1 MTAQPSTSR
10 STLNKSLLYLLVA
23 LVAFVLVFAVM
34 GIVLLL
40 LGKDPGRTLQEF
52 VRYTISNDQGRAD
65 VIMTAL
71 PLLLCASGLLV
82 TFTAGLW
89 NIGIEGQI
97 VMGSIFCG
105 GLARLVQPDWNPWLV
120 IPLELG
126 LAMLGGA
133 LWAALAGLLKV
144 YGNVNEIFGGVALN
158 FISSN
163 IALWLLN
170 GDWRGSTYPQTAP
183 FAPPALLPRLDGQ
196 RLSVVAILI
205 AVSAFVVVFFLLR
218 GTRWGLQLKAMGKSE
233 KSAFLLG
240 VRTQRNTLLSMM
252 LCGAL
257 AGLAGAIQIL
267 FTYGILKPGT
277 SGGVGFTS
285 VLIVLLVNIQPA
297 LVPLVTLFFG
307 LVPVGSLKLASAL
320 REDVRV
326 DTSLGN
332 VFQDMLVLVVLL
344 AGGVQWRLASVRR
357 SKQVTAPV
365 ATVPATSTSE

>member
-1 MTAQPSTSR
+1 MTAQSTTSR
-10 STLNKSLLYLLVA
+10 PALSRTAIGILVVVVAFA
-23 LVAFVLVFAVM
+23 LVLLLM
-34 GIVLLL
+34 GVVLLL
-40 LGKDPGRTLQEF
+40 LGKDPARTLQEF
-52 VRYTISNDQGRAD
+52 IRYTMSNDQGRAD

-97 VMGSIFCG
+97 VMGSIFCV
-105 GLARLVQPDWNPWLV
+105 GLARLVEADWNPWLV
-120 IPLELG
+120 IPFELL

-133 LWAALAGLLKV
+133 LWAAVAGLLKIF
-144 YGNVNEIFGGVALN
+144 GNVNEIFGGVALN
-158 FISSN
+158 FIATN
-163 IALWLLN
+163 IGLWLLN
-170 GDWRGSTYPQTAP
+170 GDWRESTYPQTAP
-183 FAPPALLPRLDGQ
+183 FEAPALLPRLGTQ
-196 RLSVVAILI
+196 RLSLLAIII
-205 AVSAFVVVFFLLR
+205 AVAAFVTVFMMLR

-240 VRTQRNTLLSMM
+240 VRTRRNTLLSMM

-257 AGLAGAIQIL
+257 AGLAGAIQVL
-267 FTYGILKPGT
+267 FTYGMLKPGT

-285 VLIVLLVNIQPA
+285 VLIVLLVNVQPA

-332 VFQDMLVLVVLL
+332 VFQSLLVLTVLL
-344 AGGVQWRLASVRR
+344 ASGVQWRLSSRQRVRPAESTPSPAS
-357 SKQVTAPV
+357 
-365 ATVPATSTSE
+365 E

>member
-1 MTAQPSTSR
+1 
-10 STLNKSLLYLLVA
+10 
-23 LVAFVLVFAVM
+23 VF
-34 GIVLLL
+34 
-40 LGKDPGRTLQEF
+40 
-52 VRYTISNDQGRAD
+52 
-65 VIMTAL
+65 
-71 PLLLCASGLLV
+71 
-82 TFTAGLW
+82 
-89 NIGIEGQI
+89 
-97 VMGSIFCG
+97 
-105 GLARLVQPDWNPWLV
+105 
-120 IPLELG
+120 
-126 LAMLGGA
+126 
-133 LWAALAGLLKV
+133 
-144 YGNVNEIFGGVALN
+144 GNVNEIFGGVALN

-183 FAPPALLPRLDGQ
+183 FTPTALLPRLDGQ
-196 RLSVVAILI
+196 RLSLVAILI
-205 AVSAFVVVFFLLR
+205 AVAAFVAVFFLLR

-297 LVPLVTLFFG
+297 LVPFVTLFFG

-320 REDVRV
+320 RDDVRV

-357 SKQVTAPV
+357 SRQVAAPV
-365 ATVPATSTSE
+365 TTVPAASTSE

>member
-1 MTAQPSTSR
+1 MSAQPTTSR
-10 STLNKSLLYLLVA
+10 PAFTKALVAVLVIVVA
-23 LVAFVLVFAVM
+23 LVLVFVLI
-34 GIVLLL
+34 GIVLVL
-40 LGKDPGRTLQEF
+40 LGKDPARTLQEF
-52 VRYTISNDQGRAD
+52 IRYTISNEQGRAD

-97 VMGSIFCG
+97 VMGSIFCA
-105 GLARLVQPDWNPWLV
+105 GLARLVPADWNPWLV
-120 IPLELG
+120 IPLELA

-158 FISSN
+158 FISAN
-163 IALWLLN
+163 VALWLLN

-183 FAPPALLPRLDGQ
+183 FAPPAMLPRLDGQ
-196 RLSVVAILI
+196 RLSLVAIMI
-205 AVSAFVVVFFLLR
+205 AVAAFAAVFFLLR

-240 VRTQRNTLLSMM
+240 VRTQRNTLFSMM

-257 AGLAGAIQIL
+257 AGLAGAIQTL
-267 FTYGILKPGT
+267 FTYGLLKPGT
-277 SGGVGFTS
+277 SGGVGFTA
-285 VLIVLLVNIQPA
+285 VLIVLLVNVQPA
-297 LVPLVTLFFG
+297 LVPFVTLFFG

-332 VFQDMLVLVVLL
+332 VFQDVLVLVVLL
-344 AGGVQWRLASVRR
+344 ASGVQWRLAGMRQA
-357 SKQVTAPV
+357 KKV
-365 ATVPATSTSE
+365 AIVAVPASE